1 MESIQLTTT
10 TTTTT
15 IRLKTVITMYL
26 FAPILYIY
34 LINTLFTGSFIILEV
49 NKINAYHFECL
60 NITEFED

>member
-49 NKINAYHFECL
+49 NKINVYHF
-60 NITEFED
+60 